1 MNLSTMR
8 RVDRWVGV
16 PMCACLT
23 MLRRVGGLTGGDRR
37 RHVERILFV
46 KLAEQGSTVLAVSA
60 IRRAI
65 ERVGREN
72 VYFAVFEENRFILD
86 VMELIPEENV
96 ISIQASGVGATM
108 LRTLGAVRRIRA
120 LRIDVAVDLEFF
132 ARSSAAISYL
142 SGARRR
148 IGFHPYKGEGP
159 YRGDLMT
166 HRLRFNPH
174 LHASQTF
181 RSMVDA
187 IDADPRQL
195 PATPVVVSQ
204 ADEAPP
210 PLRPRAEELAKV
222 RGLLERHGAGDNPL
236 VLLNAN
242 CSDLIPLRAWPRQR
256 YVELAGMLLASH
268 QDVRIA
274 MTGAPAE
281 REAALKLVGEI
292 GSDRCFNL
300 AGETTLRELL
310 VLYTLADV
318 LVTNDSGPAHFAT
331 LTGIDVVTLFGPEHP
346 SLFAARSPRNH
357 VVWAGLVC
365 SPCVSALNNRE
376 SSCRNNLCMQSIE
389 AATVHQLVRRI
400 LARRARGDAEP
411 EEMAL
416 ELVVAPVQPASTRA
430 GA

>member
-1 MNLSTMR
+1 M
-8 RVDRWVGV
+8 DRWIGV
-16 PMCACLT
+16 PLCA
-23 MLRRVGGLTGGDRR
+23 GLTAVRRLGDLAGRGAAR
-37 RHVERILFV
+37 PVRRILFV

-60 IRRAI
+60 IRAAI
-65 ERVGREN
+65 ARVGREN

-86 VMELIPEENV
+86 LMELIPQENV
-96 ISIQASGVGATM
+96 ISIRVGGVGATM
-108 LRTLGAVRRIRA
+108 LRTLGAIRRMRR
-120 LRIDVAVDLEFF
+120 LGIDAAIDLEFF

-142 SGARRR
+142 SGAQAR

-174 LHASQTF
+174 MHSSQTF

-187 IDADPRQL
+187 IDVDPDQL
-195 PATPVVVSQ
+195 PAAPVVVNPV
-204 ADEAPP
+204 DEQPP
-210 PLRPRAEELAKV
+210 PFRPTAEELGKV
-222 RGLLERHGAGDNPL
+222 RGLLERHGAEDGPL

-242 CSDLIPLRAWPRQR
+242 CSDLIPLRAWPRER
-256 YVELAGMLLASH
+256 YVELAGMLLESNPHA
-268 QDVRIA
+268 RIA

-281 REAALKLVGEI
+281 RDGALKLVEQI

-331 LTGIDVVTLFGPEHP
+331 LTPIDVITLFGPEHP
-346 SLFAARSPRNH
+346 ALFGARSPRNH

-376 SSCRNNLCMQSIE
+376 SSCRNNLCMQSIQ
-389 AATVHQLVRRI
+389 ASTVHQLLLRVLRDRS
-400 LARRARGDAEP
+400 RGDREAAE
-411 EEMAL
+411 EVTL
-416 ELVVAPVQPASTRA
+416 ELVIAPAALGAPSRA
-430 GA
+430 GT